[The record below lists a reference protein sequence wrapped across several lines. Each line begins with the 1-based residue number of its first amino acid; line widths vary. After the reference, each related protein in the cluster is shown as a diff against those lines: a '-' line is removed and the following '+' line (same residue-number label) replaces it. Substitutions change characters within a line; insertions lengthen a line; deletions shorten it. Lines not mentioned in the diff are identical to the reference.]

1 MKKAVWVVLILIG
14 LASCGSPPKYEK
26 VNVELPSE
34 FGDATLWKLAQPRDH
49 QLKQNWWEELGDVQ
63 LNQLEEQALINSPNV
78 KIAAEKV
85 NQARASFNSSS
96 AVLFPQLSLSGRL
109 ARIGISEA
117 RPLTNDNT
125 PQKST
130 AQTDILPQMLA
141 SYELDLWGRV
151 SSLVAVGEAN
161 LESSMADFQNIKLV
175 LSTDIATNYFNLRQA
190 DIELDLLSQ
199 LIQLQEKAYFL
210 ATERFKLGLN
220 SAFENTQLQISLET
234 SRVQIEQLKRTRTI
248 YEHALATLV
257 GQNATNFKISPNLQE
272 RKLIHIPVGIP
283 STLLER
289 RPDIAS
295 AERALAAANAQIGI
309 AQAAYYPQIVL
320 GAGFGYESTTIP
332 LLYRATSR
340 IWSFGPNISLP
351 LFDGGRIDANVA
363 FSKSGYAIAVEN
375 YKKVVLTAM
384 QEVEDGI
391 SGVLAL
397 ERAWEQANKASKSAY
412 RLFEIAL
419 ERYKGGVAS
428 GFDLA
433 LAEQAYI
440 NIKRQ
445 ETQALAL
452 RLQVQ
457 IFLVKA
463 TGGGWSGQKT
473 DGL

>member
-1 MKKAVWVVLILIG
+1 
-14 LASCGSPPKYEK
+14 
-26 VNVELPSE
+26 
-34 FGDATLWKLAQPRDH
+34 
-49 QLKQNWWEELGDVQ
+49 
-63 LNQLEEQALINSPNV
+63 
-78 KIAAEKV
+78 
-85 NQARASFNSSS
+85 
-96 AVLFPQLSLSGRL
+96 
-109 ARIGISEA
+109 
-117 RPLTNDNT
+117 
-125 PQKST
+125 
-130 AQTDILPQMLA
+130 
-141 SYELDLWGRV
+141 
-151 SSLVAVGEAN
+151 
-161 LESSMADFQNIKLV
+161 
-175 LSTDIATNYFNLRQA
+175 
-190 DIELDLLSQ
+190 
-199 LIQLQEKAYFL
+199 
-210 ATERFKLGLN
+210 
-220 SAFENTQLQISLET
+220 
-234 SRVQIEQLKRTRTI
+234 
-248 YEHALATLV
+248 
-257 GQNATNFKISPNLQE
+257 
-272 RKLIHIPVGIP
+272 
-283 STLLER
+283 
-289 RPDIAS
+289 
-295 AERALAAANAQIGI
+295 
-309 AQAAYYPQIVL
+309 
-320 GAGFGYESTTIP
+320 
-332 LLYRATSR
+332 
-340 IWSFGPNISLP
+340 
-351 LFDGGRIDANVA
+351 VA